1 MVDKLKFPKTDCMT
15 QLWRGVYPSL
25 SVTFSL
31 APDLININNI
41 ASRPSLSVGKRE
53 KMFYKKKLMLEFN
66 AKYIHN
72 NSFVAKL
79 LLTF

>member
-41 ASRPSLSVGKRE
+41 ASRPSLPVGKRE
-53 KMFYKKKLMLEFN
+53 RDVLQKETH
-66 AKYIHN
+66 A
-72 NSFVAKL
+72 
-79 LLTF
+79 

>member
-25 SVTFSL
+25 SVTFSI

-53 KMFYKKKLMLEFN
+53 RDVLQKETH
-66 AKYIHN
+66 A
-72 NSFVAKL
+72 
-79 LLTF
+79 

>member
-31 APDLININNI
+31 APDLINIDKT

-53 KMFYKKKLMLEFN
+53 RHVLKRESYD
-66 AKYIHN
+66 
-72 NSFVAKL
+72 
-79 LLTF
+79 

>member
-41 ASRPSLSVGKRE
+41 ASRPSLSVVKRE
-53 KMFYKKKLMLEFN
+53 RDVLQKETH
-66 AKYIHN
+66 A
-72 NSFVAKL
+72 
-79 LLTF
+79 